1 MAKIIKV
8 MQGTAS
14 FTKEQ
19 EFSDEATAQIGEKPT
34 EEKFIVT
41 NMYDLKIF
49 IWFMSVKTDSCIY
62 TKFEILSRIHLP
74 KSSTF

>member
-19 EFSDEATAQIGEKPT
+19 EFADEATAQIGEKPT
-34 EEKFIVT
+34 EEKFTVT
-41 NMYDLKIF
+41 DIRMEF
-49 IWFMSVKTDSCIY
+49 
-62 TKFEILSRIHLP
+62 TKWMRKP
-74 KSSTF
+74 KADQ

>member
-19 EFSDEATAQIGEKPT
+19 EFPDEATAQIGEKPT
-34 EEKFIVT
+34 EEKFIVK
-41 NMYDLKIF
+41 DIRLEF
-49 IWFMSVKTDSCIY
+49 
-62 TKFEILSRIHLP
+62 TKWKRKP
-74 KSSTF
+74 KADQ

>member
-19 EFSDEATAQIGEKPT
+19 EFPDEATAHKGENPT
-34 EEKFIVT
+34 TEKFT
-41 NMYDLKIF
+41 
-49 IWFMSVKTDSCIY
+49 VKDIRMEF
-62 TKFEILSRIHLP
+62 TKWKRKP
-74 KSSTF
+74 KADQ